1 MPQPTDFA
9 ALVRSEPG
17 KAETQAE
24 YLVEWKPLHVAASA
38 SVYAEL
44 KRWRPASSPAGP
56 LVAFGDPV
64 IVPRRPAD
72 ADATG
77 EEAIL
82 DRTMERLRTR
92 GFPLEPLPASRR
104 EVQSIARVYGE
115 HATALLGAAATE
127 EKAKSVEK
135 DVRYLHFATHV
146 VLDDRLPLDSAI
158 VLSMPDPPGEGR
170 DNGLLESWEV
180 FESLRL
186 DADLVVLSG
195 CESGLGQHLEGE
207 GLLGLTQAFHYAG
220 ARSILASLWP
230 AADEATADLMARFYR
245 HLKRG
250 ASKDQALRGAQIEM
264 LSPGPA
270 KAGARAR
277 VSAPYYWA
285 LFQLRGDWK

>member
-1 MPQPTDFA
+1 
-9 ALVRSEPG
+9 VRAPRVSPAFPPG
-17 KAETQAE
+17 GQWR
-24 YLVEWKPLHVAASA
+24 YLVEWKPLHVAGSA

-44 KRWRPASSPAGP
+44 KRWRRSAEVLPSP

-64 IVPRRPAD
+64 IRQGPA
-72 ADATG
+72 
-77 EEAIL
+77 I
-82 DRTMERLRTR
+82 LRTR

-104 EVQSIARVYGE
+104 EVQSIARVYGDR
-115 HATALLGAAATE
+115 ATALLGPAATE

-146 VLDDRLPLDSAI
+146 VLDDRLPLNSAI

-230 AADEATADLMARFYR
+230 AADESTADLMARFYA

-250 ASKDQALRGAQIEM
+250 ASKDQALRSAQLEM
-264 LSPGPA
+264 LSRG
-270 KAGARAR
+270 RA
-277 VSAPYYWA
+277 SAPYYWA
-285 LFQLRGDWK
+285 LFQLRGDWR